1 MIGLNLRELTVQ
13 EKKEYGVDI
22 GLKVVGRVTGY
33 LREETNMCEDF
44 IITAINGKPV
54 ASLEEFEDMIE
65 AEEGVMLEG
74 FYPDGTP
81 DHYYTKSLAD

>member
-1 MIGLNLRELTVQ
+1 MVGLNLRELTAQ
-13 EKKEYGVDI
+13 EKKKYEVDI
-22 GLKVVGRVTGY
+22 GLKVVGRVTGN

-54 ASLEEFEDMIE
+54 ASLEEFEDMIDGE
-65 AEEGVMLEG
+65 KGVMLEG

-81 DHYYTKSLAD
+81 DHYFTKSLAG